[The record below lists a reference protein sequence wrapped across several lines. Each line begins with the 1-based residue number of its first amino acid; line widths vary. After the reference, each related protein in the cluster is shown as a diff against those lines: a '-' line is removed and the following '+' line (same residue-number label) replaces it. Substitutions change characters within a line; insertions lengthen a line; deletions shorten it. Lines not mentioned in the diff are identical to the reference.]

1 MSRNFGI
8 EGSFKA
14 GVRQF
19 WFIHFMPLISDVYDG
34 LRGKNAPRRF
44 GAGLWCLSGYE
55 LLCNRWQLLAQLYI
69 MDLLQ
74 AT

>member
-1 MSRNFGI
+1 MSLNFGI

-34 LRGKNAPRRF
+34 FGVKIGSVRL
-44 GAGLWCLSGYE
+44 GAGLWFLSDSGIF
-55 LLCNRWQLLAQLYI
+55 R
-69 MDLLQ
+69 
-74 AT
+74 

>member
-19 WFIHFMPLISDVYDG
+19 WFIHFMPLITDVYDG
-34 LRGKNAPRRF
+34 RRVKMKPHPETD
-44 GAGLWCLSGYE
+44 GATGIRDC
-55 LLCNRWQLLAQLYI
+55 
-69 MDLLQ
+69 
-74 AT
+74 

>member
-1 MSRNFGI
+1 M
-8 EGSFKA
+8 A
-14 GVRQF
+14 
-19 WFIHFMPLISDVYDG
+19 
-34 LRGKNAPRRF
+34 GKNAPRRF